1 MIRLFTVVEKETVLA
16 MLQHSRLPE
25 FINNIGYSK
34 SCCKTICST
43 ADDCYMSLGC
53 ILPCIVC
60 DNSEFA
66 EALTERFPLN
76 WKTHMY
82 LQLDVDEDRVFHLQH
97 STLLEL
103 SALPEPCTT
112 EETIQYQAILLNAI
126 TNEFA
131 LGASSNAGDINF
143 LVGLQC
149 EDLTGFMILD
159 EDFDPHEDTS
169 ASMSTNVS
177 GNDLQ
182 NAIKSSV
189 FSA

>member
-16 MLQHSRLPE
+16 VLQHSRLPE

-34 SCCKTICST
+34 SCCETICST
-43 ADDCYMSLGC
+43 AEDCFMSLDC

-60 DNSEFA
+60 NSSEFA

-131 LGASSNAGDINF
+131 LGFSRDAGEINF
-143 LVGLQC
+143 LVGLQF

-159 EDFDPHEDTS
+159 EDFDPHEDVS
-169 ASMSTNVS
+169 VDMSTNIS
-177 GNDLQ
+177 SKDLQ